1 MRVDPVNLEK
11 ILKLTMLPKAK
22 KGFIEPVSL
31 NFTDDGVKV
40 NCTDPARVMAVIGN
54 FKKSMFTE
62 YKAVGEVKFTNTV
75 YAMLKQLFKQD
86 SEITFKV
93 LEDRIVLEGSRDYYD
108 EYLTTEEVNTFP
120 ESSLKFVDGIPIPAS
135 TEVKAVYVIPVKN
148 LAFKGFDRVE
158 LNYGSELKAVLRTET
173 STMRRKIEIVSSIN
187 AENSGSVL
195 LPTDIL
201 NRVVQVLDGNVRVTF
216 TEGPITISKITENY
230 SIHYIIAPLVE

>member
-1 MRVDPVNLEK
+1 MEIYREWGTDIATFN
-11 ILKLTMLPKAK
+11 
-22 KGFIEPVSL
+22 SL
-31 NFTDDGVKV
+31 FWA
-40 NCTDPARVMAVIGN
+40 CYQ
-54 FKKSMFTE
+54 F
-62 YKAVGEVKFTNTV
+62 
-75 YAMLKQLFKQD
+75 
-86 SEITFKV
+86 FKV
-93 LEDRIVLEGSRDYYD
+93 IHDFHDFQ
-108 EYLTTEEVNTFP
+108 FP
-120 ESSLKFVDGIPIPAS
+120 LLGL
-135 TEVKAVYVIPVKN
+135 